1 MINNSKLN
9 KSQANLK
16 CISSPSLFSCNYWLV
31 PNHTLANW
39 ESKMTASS
47 LLNFQSNYQIHL
59 NLIIFQTLGWYL
71 YIIRAICW
79 YSKQPVFLNNLL
91 KKVSLFLNSLHASPS
106 HWVIKILLP
115 LLKVYHAIYWDCSP
129 LPAMFPLLYQF
140 QFSSSDHI
148 LHQWAGFCQ
157 CGLVSVNCSVDL
169 ISACF
174 MECLTLLEAK

>member
-1 MINNSKLN
+1 MMTLYGVIVTHNSFASEADIVIGDVYLLFWPWGSYKLCW
-9 KSQANLK
+9 KK
-16 CISSPSLFSCNYWLV
+16 
-31 PNHTLANW
+31 
-39 ESKMTASS
+39 
-47 LLNFQSNYQIHL
+47 SNYQIHL

-91 KKVSLFLNSLHASPS
+91 KKVSSFLNSLHASPT

-148 LHQWAGFCQ
+148 LHQWAGFCL
-157 CGLVSVNCSVDL
+157 CG
-169 ISACF
+169 F
-174 MECLTLLEAK
+174 